1 MLTWV
6 KVKHNEC
13 RNHSIILM
21 LLKALIV
28 RSTTQKDISLSASAG
43 TKLLRGSEMHSYRL
57 YGTVKLVA
65 IVIEGT

>member
-1 MLTWV
+1 
-6 KVKHNEC
+6 
-13 RNHSIILM
+13 M

-28 RSTTQKDISLSASAG
+28 RSTTQKDIILSAPEG
-43 TKLLRGSEMHSYRL
+43 TELLRGSEMHRYRL

>member
-6 KVKHNEC
+6 AVKHNEC

-28 RSTTQKDISLSASAG
+28 RSTTQKDISLSAPAG
-43 TKLLRGSEMHSYRL
+43 TKLLRGSEMHRYHL

-65 IVIEGT
+65 LVIEGT

>member
-1 MLTWV
+1 
-6 KVKHNEC
+6 
-13 RNHSIILM
+13 M

-28 RSTTQKDISLSASAG
+28 RSTTQKDMSLSAPQER
-43 TKLLRGSEMHSYRL
+43 KLLRGPEMHGYHL